1 MDDIRES
8 TVNPAVALA
17 YPFEAGELLRTRRK
31 LKKALL
37 ADGRERVEKK
47 IAILGG
53 STTNDIADML
63 ELFLLAEGIRPVFYQ
78 SEYAKYWEDAMFGCP
93 ALTSFAPDV
102 IYIHTTFR
110 NLGPFLPLPNDSAE
124 AVEGRLAE
132 AERHFSEMWEK
143 LSAAFACPIVQNNFE
158 YPFTAFTET
167 AMRLIYTARRTSSTG
182 STHVSSLRLPIRSIC
197 ISTT

>member
-110 NLGPFLPLPNDSAE
+110 NRFPTTARKPSRGGWQRPNGTFPKCGRSCPQPLPAQLYRTTLNI
-124 AVEGRLAE
+124 R
-132 AERHFSEMWEK
+132 
-143 LSAAFACPIVQNNFE
+143 
-158 YPFTAFTET
+158 FTAFTET

-197 ISTT
+197 ISTP